1 MAEIFQTHYD
11 IERDEGAR
19 AHKFTRWLG
28 ASVVVHAVFLAA
40 IVYVPALRDTFSLA
54 RELAGFHVV
63 SKDYKK
69 TEVYERV
76 TLINL
81 AAQKLYYPA
90 GYFEQTSQ
98 TAVPSSPDE
107 PKFIASVHPTPEPT
121 PTPVKPTP
129 TPAASPSPQ
138 SAEETAK
145 SDGKDAKPN
154 ASPSPATPQ
163 TAEEAERLAQA
174 ANVEAL
180 PEINTKPF
188 EDLLAEAK
196 KKKDAGQLDL
206 SGTIDL
212 TAEGDRQ
219 DDGSIANPTITQ
231 RSGSNA
237 ELDAMAKAFISAL
250 SDSKVLAALK
260 GTRHIRLK
268 LTLDDKRLYV
278 RVLTEVATADDAE
291 RMTNGYNMLLLAGAI
306 KKRGK
311 DEEAIFKNLKLR
323 NDARE
328 VTLTLDMPRS
338 EASALV
344 SKLAAKNQ
352 TTTPSPTPG
361 G

>member
-1 MAEIFQTHYD
+1 
-11 IERDEGAR
+11 
-19 AHKFTRWLG
+19 
-28 ASVVVHAVFLAA
+28 
-40 IVYVPALRDTFSLA
+40 
-54 RELAGFHVV
+54 
-63 SKDYKK
+63 DYKK

-98 TAVPSSPDE
+98 TAVPPPSPDD
-107 PKFIASVHPTPEPT
+107 PKFVASVHPTPEPT

-145 SDGKDAKPN
+145 NEGDKDAKPN
-154 ASPSPATPQ
+154 ASPAEPQ
-163 TAEEAERLAQA
+163 TPEEAEKLAQE

-188 EDLLAEAK
+188 EDLLADAK
-196 KKKDAGQLDL
+196 KKKDAGKLDL

-212 TAEGDRQ
+212 SAEGDRQ
-219 DDGSIANPTITQ
+219 EDGSVANLQITG
-231 RSGSNA
+231 GSVDNE
-237 ELDAMAKAFISAL
+237 ELHTLAKAFIGAL

-278 RVLTEVATADDAE
+278 RVFTEMATPDDAA
-291 RMTNGYNMLLLAGAI
+291 RMTNGYNMLLLAGAM
-306 KKRGK
+306 KKKGK
-311 DEEAIFKNLKLR
+311 DEEAIFKNLRLR
-323 NDARE
+323 NDERQ
-328 VTLTLDMPRS
+328 VTLTLDMPRAD
-338 EASALV
+338 ASAFV
-344 SKLAAKNQ
+344 SKIAAKNQ